1 MFTFN
6 QRARRVLI
14 NSFMHQAWFPAGGT
28 ELALQGSIAIWMAKR
43 GKGGCAQNKVTSMYK
58 RELCGGLGNCWE
70 RRVIQLTWKGGA
82 FPFRSRLIVKQV
94 GTWERR
100 LWRLN
105 EGCGK
110 LLWNPRG
117 RLQQDC
123 CRSVDSRGKSPTMEG
138 EGPGGSLWQNGRW
151 RSGRLSQMMR
161 PLAEM
166 ALPEG
171 RQHPVA
177 KTERC
182 FRILSML
189 IIKKWE
195 TKLRFQ
201 RGG

>member
-123 CRSVDSRGKSPTMEG
+123 CRSVDSRGKEPHH
-138 EGPGGSLWQNGRW
+138 GGW
-151 RSGRLSQMMR
+151 RMKRLS
-161 PLAEM
+161 
-166 ALPEG
+166 
-171 RQHPVA
+171 V
-177 KTERC
+177 T
-182 FRILSML
+182 
-189 IIKKWE
+189 KWKMKE
-195 TKLRFQ
+195 WEAVTDDAAISRDGTA
-201 RGG
+201 RG